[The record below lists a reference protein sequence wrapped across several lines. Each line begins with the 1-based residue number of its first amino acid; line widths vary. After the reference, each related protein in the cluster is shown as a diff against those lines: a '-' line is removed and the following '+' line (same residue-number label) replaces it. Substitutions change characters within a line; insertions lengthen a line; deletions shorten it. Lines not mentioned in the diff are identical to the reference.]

1 MRVKDLDN
9 GKGNI
14 KCCLCSADAGKYG
27 HNPEPLVEF
36 ENGRCCDDC
45 NYNIVLPYRLLAYSN
60 YDKFKQLKSQLIEQG
75 VIPKSK
81 QL

>member
-1 MRVKDLDN
+1 
-9 GKGNI
+9 
-14 KCCLCSADAGKYG
+14 
-27 HNPEPLVEF
+27 VEF